1 MKVSVNKRNPN
12 SKGLQQ
18 LRLVYYYGVVEGEDG
33 KKRAKRDYEPLELYL
48 YENPKTQAERQHNKE
63 MLRQAEAARSARLVE
78 SHSNKFQLEDRV
90 KLASSF
96 YDYYDKLTASKESG
110 SSSNYSIW
118 ISAGKHLRSY
128 HGRAELTFEEIDKKF
143 LEGFRKYL
151 LEEPLTKSQSK
162 LAKNTASS
170 YFNKV
175 RAALN
180 EAFREGIIRD
190 NPVQRVKSV
199 KAENTQR
206 TYLTLDEVRAMT
218 KAECRY
224 DVLKR
229 AFLFSCTTG
238 LRWSDIQKLT
248 WKEIEEFQDG
258 HYRIIFK
265 QAKLLNAGNSLVYL
279 DLPDSAVKL
288 MGERQDKA
296 ERVFKG
302 LKYSSYTN
310 VALLHWAMLA
320 GVQKHVTF
328 HVGRHTFAVA
338 QLNRGVDIYSLSRLL
353 GHSELRTTEI
363 YADILESRRVTAM
376 RGFPDI
382 FEDKVQESGTCCPH
396 CGKSVLSKT
405 L

>member
-265 QAKLLNAGNSLVYL
+265 QAKLLNAGN
-279 DLPDSAVKL
+279 
-288 MGERQDKA
+288 G
-296 ERVFKG
+296 
-302 LKYSSYTN
+302 T
-310 VALLHWAMLA
+310 VA
-320 GVQKHVTF
+320 
-328 HVGRHTFAVA
+328 
-338 QLNRGVDIYSLSRLL
+338 NSRW
-353 GHSELRTTEI
+353 
-363 YADILESRRVTAM
+363 
-376 RGFPDI
+376 
-382 FEDKVQESGTCCPH
+382 
-396 CGKSVLSKT
+396 
-405 L
+405 